1 MFPGSVI
8 RKLSHSEEVF
18 AQYEVFTSMTIQL
31 RGVVDVDALSEAFDA
46 LVETHPIL
54 ASHLEQSPDGGW
66 NLVADDLLHSGI
78 CVVDGTNGAGSGIS
92 GGQAEVRLDQSESL
106 LNMRLTLRE
115 GGGELVLYIHH
126 SMADG
131 HHGAVLVD
139 ELFSRYTDV
148 VTTGDPGPIVP
159 QPTPLSM
166 EAVLQQRGVKKH
178 GLSGAER
185 FLSAMYAYEIPAT
198 ETPTVLAKPGLP
210 QAVPVT
216 RLWLTKQ
223 ETSDL
228 AAFGREHRLSINA
241 VVAAAILMTEWKLR
255 ETPYVPIPYVYPVD
269 LRYVLAPPVAPTES
283 TNLLGAAGYL
293 AEIGPDTD
301 IVDLATDI
309 GATLRAD
316 LANGVV
322 QQSGLHFGTAF
333 EGTPPGL
340 PPLVFCTDATAFPT
354 MRTPPGLVIEDIQGR
369 FYCSVSVPLDL
380 YSCGVY
386 EGQLIIEHHGHI
398 EEPGK
403 ALDAIRSLLC
413 TVPSEYGWIME

>member
-31 RGVVDVDALSEAFDA
+31 RGVVDVDALSDAFDA
-46 LVETHPIL
+46 LVEAHPVL
-54 ASHLEQSPDGGW
+54 ASHIEPNPDGGW
-66 NLVADDLLHSGI
+66 NLVADDLLHAGI
-78 CVVDGTNGAGSGIS
+78 SVVDGNNGAPSGVGETPAGI
-92 GGQAEVRLDQSESL
+92 RLDQSLSL
-106 LNMRLTLRE
+106 LHLRLTLRE
-115 GGGELVLYIHH
+115 GGAELTLYIHH

-139 ELFSRYTDV
+139 ELFSRYTDAV
-148 VTTGDPGPIVP
+148 ATGDPGPITP

-166 EAVLQQRGVKKH
+166 EAALEQRGVKKQ

-185 FLSAMYAYEIPAT
+185 FMPVMYAYEIPAT
-198 ETPTVLAKPGLP
+198 ATPDVLAHPGSP

-216 RLWLTKQ
+216 RLWLTKL

-228 AAFGREHRLSINA
+228 MAFGREHRLSINA
-241 VVAAAILMTEWKLR
+241 VVAAAILLTEWQLR
-255 ETPYVPIPYVYPVD
+255 ETPHVPIPYVYPVD
-269 LRYVLAPPVAPTES
+269 LRFVLAPPVGPTEA
-283 TNLLGAAGYL
+283 TNLLGAASYL

-309 GATLRAD
+309 VATLRTD
-316 LANGVV
+316 LADGVI

-340 PPLVFCTDATAFPT
+340 PPLVFCTDATAFPA
-354 MRTPPGLVIEDIQGR
+354 MRTPPDLKIEDIQGR
-369 FYCSVSVPLDL
+369 FYCSISVPLDL

-403 ALDAIRSLLC
+403 SLEAIRSLLC
-413 TVPSEYGWIME
+413 TVPSEYGWVME

>member
-31 RGVVDVDALSEAFDA
+31 RGVVDVDALSEAVDA

-54 ASHLEQSPDGGW
+54 ASHLEPSSDGGW
-66 NLVADDLLHSGI
+66 NLVADDLMHSGI
-78 CVVDGTNGAGSGIS
+78 CVVDGTKGAAAGI
-92 GGQAEVRLDQSESL
+92 GEIQLDQSVSL

-115 GGGELVLYIHH
+115 GGGDLVLYIHH

-148 VTTGDPGPIVP
+148 VTTGDPGPIIP

-166 EAVLQQRGVKKH
+166 EAVLQQRGVKKYS
-178 GLSGAER
+178 LSGAER
-185 FLSAMYAYEIPAT
+185 FLSVMYAYEIPTT
-198 ETPTVLAKPGLP
+198 ERPVVLAKPGLP

-255 ETPYVPIPYVYPVD
+255 ETPHVPIPYVYPVD

-354 MRTPPGLVIEDIQGR
+354 MRTPPSLAIDDIQGR
-369 FYCSVSVPLDL
+369 FYCSISVPLDL

-403 ALDAIRSLLC
+403 ALEAIHSLLC